1 MAEPSNG
8 PTGWGR
14 IRRGLVALGATALAA
29 FAVSALSA
37 GAAQAQTEDVTF
49 TFDNVVGNLGTL
61 TGGQL
66 IDPAVDPPATMS
78 GTIETATGDFTIQPA
93 DFFFPEKTFEDVQPS
108 IDATVKF
115 STDTP
120 ISGNLDQTT
129 GDASWD
135 LSLDAHIVLSGAI
148 AADCNV
154 SNAPLTLET
163 SGTLPGT
170 PDRNAAPF
178 APPSGDGAVVEL
190 WDGLPAAVG
199 TPQPICDIVSGTIG
213 GAGGVWM
220 AGTALVGP
228 PGPEPFHLEL
238 NHGEL
243 KLGTQPVLEFLSD
256 AEPATFDGLIDPAT
270 GEFTVPVDG
279 VVLPPAQV
287 TTPVAATI
295 STEVLEPVTGT
306 FDETTGELEM
316 SMLVDSITTVP
327 ALGATCTFHDFQ
339 WSFSTATTTPFEGAP
354 FADGLDGAGAMVTA
368 WDDLP
373 PVDPNAEPCLTVR
386 TLGMGPGGFLLG
398 RELGPPPAPELA
410 LSVKP
415 NSRTVKQGKGA
426 TFTTTVRN
434 TGDANATGVRVCMTA
449 PRKAVKPAKKCA
461 NVGMLAAGELE
472 KTRFVVRAKR
482 NAKPRSYT
490 LRFRATGTGGPDNAT
505 ATLKVKRR

>member
-37 GAAQAQTEDVTF
+37 SAAQAQTEEVTF
-49 TFDNVVGNLGTL
+49 TFDEVVGNLGSL
-61 TGGQL
+61 TGGEL
-66 IDPAVDPPATMS
+66 VTPSDPPATMT
-78 GTIETATGDFTIQPA
+78 GEIDTATGDFTVQPA
-93 DFFFPEKTFEDVQPS
+93 DFFFPEKTFMDVQPG
-108 IDATVKF
+108 IDATVTF
-115 STDTP
+115 STSDP
-120 ISGNLDQTT
+120 ITGNLDQAT
-129 GDASWD
+129 GVASWD

-148 AADCNV
+148 AADCNI
-154 SNAPLTLET
+154 SDAPLALET
-163 SGTLPGT
+163 TGTLPGT
-170 PDRNAAPF
+170 PARDAAPF
-178 APPSGDGAVVEL
+178 APPSGEGAAVEL
-190 WDGLPAAVG
+190 WDSLPGAVG
-199 TPQPICDIVSGTIG
+199 TPQPICDIVSSTIG

-220 AGTALVGP
+220 SGTAAVGP

-256 AEPATFDGLIDPAT
+256 AEPATFDGEIDPAT

-287 TTPVAATI
+287 TQPVAATI

-316 SMLVDSITTVP
+316 SMLVDSITEVP

-339 WSFSTATTTPFEGAP
+339 WNFSTANTTPFQGAP
-354 FADGLDGAGAMVTA
+354 FADGLDGEGAMVTA
-368 WDDLP
+368 WPDLP

-386 TLGMGPGGFLLG
+386 NLGMGPGGFLLG
-398 RELGPPPAPELA
+398 NQAGPPPAPDLA

-415 NSRTVKQGKGA
+415 ARKSVKQGKSA
-426 TFTTTVRN
+426 TFTATVRN
-434 TGDANATGVRVCMTA
+434 TGDANATGVKVCMKA
-449 PRKAVKPAKKCA
+449 PKKAVKPAKKCV
-461 NVGMLAAGELE
+461 NVGMLAAGAME
-472 KTRFVVRAKR
+472 KPKFKVKAKK
-482 NAKPRSYT
+482 NAKPKAYK
-490 LRFRATGTGGPDNAT
+490 LRFKATGTGGPATDT